1 MLLVKTKIG
10 PSNIAG
16 TGLFA
21 DEFIPKGTPIWKYM
35 SGFDLKIGKNKL
47 QELSGPSRAQFL
59 KYAYLNPKT
68 SRYILCFDDAWFFN
82 HSDQPNCIDTVSPY
96 DEEGIDIAA
105 RDIKKGEELTN
116 NYHEFDS
123 DFDYKM
129 SIT

>member
-1 MLLVKTKIG
+1 MLLVQTKIG
-10 PSNIAG
+10 LSNIAG
-16 TGLFA
+16 IGLFA

-35 SGFDLKIGKNKL
+35 PGFDLKVGKGEL
-47 QELSGPSRAQFL
+47 QRLSEPSRTQFL

-68 SRYILCFDDAWFFN
+68 GNYILCFDDARFFN
-82 HSDQPNCIDTVSPY
+82 HSDQPNCIDTISPH

-123 DFDYKM
+123 DFAYKM